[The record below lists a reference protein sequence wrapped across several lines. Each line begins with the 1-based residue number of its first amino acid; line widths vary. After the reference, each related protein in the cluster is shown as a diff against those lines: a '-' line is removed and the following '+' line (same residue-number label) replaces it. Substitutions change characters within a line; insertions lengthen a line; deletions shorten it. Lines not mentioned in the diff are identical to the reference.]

1 MTDIVT
7 EAGFL
12 RNLKALVSD
21 KRMVVLD
28 LSDDERALL
37 RIALR
42 LAVVPG
48 KQGQLLRMYARTP
61 LRELQLSDI
70 FLVVNGLQHV
80 KSGGFLRR
88 KLTDAEQTRIKQLA
102 YKLSLMVTDR
112 QPELDEVIETGW

>member
-7 EAGFL
+7 EAGFF
-12 RNLKALVSD
+12 RNLKALTSD

-28 LSDDERALL
+28 LSDDERDLL
-37 RIALR
+37 RIGLR
-42 LAVVPG
+42 LADVPG
-48 KQGQLLRMYARTP
+48 KQAQLLRMYARTP

-70 FLVVNGLQHV
+70 FLVVNGLQNV
-80 KSGGFLRR
+80 KSGGFMRR
-88 KLTDAEQTRIKQLA
+88 KLTEAEQTRITQLA